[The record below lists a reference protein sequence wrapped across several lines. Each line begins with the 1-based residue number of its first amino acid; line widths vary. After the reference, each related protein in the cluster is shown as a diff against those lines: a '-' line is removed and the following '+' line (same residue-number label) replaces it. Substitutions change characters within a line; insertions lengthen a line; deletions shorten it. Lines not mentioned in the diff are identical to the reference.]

1 MKGYFISFEGPDG
14 CGKTSV
20 VKELITKLEV
30 KFSNFN
36 FVSTREPGGNNNVI
50 AEDIRNI
57 VLNKMDYQI
66 VPRAEAL
73 LFAAS
78 RAQHVDDF
86 ILPHLNK
93 GDVVLCDRFIDSSL
107 IYQGIGRKLGFDK
120 VLEINEFATKKTYP
134 NLTILLLVK
143 PEVGLR
149 RIQDNK
155 KREINRLDEAKLNF
169 HQKNYEGYLT
179 LAKTYPDRI
188 VEIDA
193 NGTFEKVL
201 NDTYEVIV
209 EKLNQWSK
217 AHE

>member
-14 CGKTSV
+14 CGKTSI
-20 VKELITKLEV
+20 VKELISKLEV
-30 KFSNFN
+30 NFSKVN
-36 FVSTREPGGNNNVI
+36 FVMTREPGGNNNVI

-107 IYQGIGRKLGFDK
+107 IYQGIGRKLGFEK

-134 NLTILLLVK
+134 DLTILLLVK
-143 PEVGLR
+143 PEVGLQ
-149 RIQDNK
+149 RIQKDK
-155 KREINRLDEAKLNF
+155 KREINRLDEAKLHF
-169 HQKNYEGYLT
+169 HQENYEGYLT
-179 LAKTYPDRI
+179 LAKTYPKRI
-188 VEIDA
+188 IEVDA
-193 NGTFEKVL
+193 NGSFEKVL
-201 NDTYEVIV
+201 NDTYLVV
-209 EKLNQWSK
+209 VKKLNEWFK